1 MDLDYAAVQAI
12 ADVPAHA
19 RLGRDRPGEAVLLS
33 PCKDA
38 AELWG
43 LRLNGSTL
51 YEFCAAPD
59 VDRGGL
65 GDDVRPLVHEVMDA
79 FWCDPAQA
87 GAVVWGSLSLRQ
99 RPSRDCSPTVAR
111 PYMDQD
117 CAGRGDRAWLVGS
130 RLEHA
135 ESPIGVPQTC
145 FATRARWCAGDGLTH
160 QDQWPCLAL
169 PVRPVRQRRPIGR
182 REWPL

>member
-1 MDLDYAAVQAI
+1 MPGSGAT
-12 ADVPAHA
+12 
-19 RLGRDRPGEAVLLS
+19 GRVKPVLLS

-38 AELWG
+38 GGLWG
-43 LRLNGSTL
+43 LRLYGSTR
-51 YEFCAAPD
+51 YEFCAALD

-79 FWCDPAQA
+79 FWCDSAQA
-87 GAVVWGSLSLRQ
+87 EAVVWASLSLRQ
-99 RPSRDCSPTVAR
+99 RPSRDCSPTVVW
-111 PYMDQD
+111 PFMDQD
-117 CAGRGDRAWLVGS
+117 CAGRGDRPWLVGS

-160 QDQWPCLAL
+160 QGSMAVLDLTLAL
-169 PVRPVRQRRPIGR
+169 PVRPVRQRRRIGR
-182 REWPL
+182 REWPLWAGPTGPWPL